1 MLCVLK
7 LPAFSQSKAT
17 IKEVI
22 KGCKENYFKL
32 KKKSLPLFTKQC
44 KSPDTG
50 SFVAVNSEK

>member
-7 LPAFSQSKAT
+7 LPAFSQSKAI

-32 KKKSLPLFTKQC
+32 KKKES
-44 KSPDTG
+44 
-50 SFVAVNSEK
+50 AVVYKAM